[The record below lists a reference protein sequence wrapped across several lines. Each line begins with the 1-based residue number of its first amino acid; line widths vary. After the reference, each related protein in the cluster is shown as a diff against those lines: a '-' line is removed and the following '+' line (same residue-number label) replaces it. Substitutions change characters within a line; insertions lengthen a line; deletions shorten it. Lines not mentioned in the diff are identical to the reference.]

1 MMRRYNGLMRAVIAV
16 IVRVSVQCM
25 RGDLDVESAAFF
37 LTGRNGR
44 IERMIELFNLIYR
57 DERRRSWSAIEPEHR
72 SLVCAAG
79 FERSLG
85 RVCVV

>member
-1 MMRRYNGLMRAVIAV
+1 MRAVIAV

-25 RGDLDVESAAFF
+25 RDELGVEPEALF
-37 LTGRNGR
+37 LTGRNVP
-44 IERMIELFNLIYR
+44 IERIIELFNLNYR

-72 SLVCAAG
+72 SLVCAAD